1 MFRVIAVITTI
12 LAFVFVR
19 NLVSGW
25 TLGTLPGDPEPDGS
39 DLPTPASGEKFT
51 QSGESLQPSCGPTPQ
66 PWDGSSRV
74 TVLVM
79 GLDFDDT
86 EARKVPRTDSMMLVS
101 MDPQSRTAGILSIP
115 RDTWVNIPGFDYG
128 KINTAYF
135 FGEAYQLPGG
145 GAGLAVQTTQDFI
158 GVPINYYA
166 QIDFDAFVQFI
177 DEIGGSTFMFPKGSK
192 SVLRAVIRSRAIT
205 ARPSPARKM
214 YSRQGFKHG
223 WRNRPCICQGSPY
236 RRWRL

>member
-1 MFRVIAVITTI
+1 MAGFAVIAVITTI

-19 NLVSGW
+19 NLVSTW
-25 TLGTLPGDPEPDGS
+25 TLGTLPGEPNLTGS
-39 DLPTPASGEKFT
+39 DLPTPAPGEKFP

-79 GLDFDDT
+79 GLDYDDT
-86 EARKVPRTDSMMLVS
+86 EARKTPRTDSMMLVS

-115 RDTWVNIPGFDYG
+115 RDMWVNIPGFDYA

-135 FGEAYQLPGG
+135 LGEAYQLPGG
-145 GAGLAVQTTQDFI
+145 GAGLAVQTAQDFI

-166 QIDFDAFVQFI
+166 QIDFDAFVEFI
-177 DEIGGSTFMFPKGSK
+177 DEIGGISSTFPKRSK
-192 SVLRAVIRSRAIT
+192 SVSRAVIRSTI
-205 ARPSPARKM
+205 K
-214 YSRQGFKHG
+214 
-223 WRNRPCICQGSPY
+223 
-236 RRWRL
+236 